1 MLANEFLVDWTV
13 QSACLLYDEG
23 PFLDTLARQDDVSDF
38 GGAFI
43 LFRGGGGFSTC
54 KNGLDPPLRA
64 NLPLFF
70 FSLKVCHY
78 LAVV

>member
-1 MLANEFLVDWTV
+1 MLNAMLARSHWLMLANEFLVDWTV

-43 LFRGGGGFSTC
+43 LFRGGGASAPVKTG
-54 KNGLDPPLRA
+54 
-64 NLPLFF
+64 
-70 FSLKVCHY
+70 
-78 LAVV
+78 